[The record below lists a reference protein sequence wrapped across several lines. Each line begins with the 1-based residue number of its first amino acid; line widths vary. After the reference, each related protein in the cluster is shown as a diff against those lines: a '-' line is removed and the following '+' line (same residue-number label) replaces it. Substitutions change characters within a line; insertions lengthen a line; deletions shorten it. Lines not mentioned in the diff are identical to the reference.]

1 MTIAE
6 VSKRYGL
13 SADTLHYYE
22 RIGLILPINRMNS
35 GIRDYTEEDCRWVEF
50 AKCMRSAGLQ
60 IEALIEYVTLFQ
72 QGDRTRECRKQLL
85 VEQRD
90 KLQIQ
95 IKEMQQTMERLD
107 KKIARYEQGH
117 GADGKRTQTVKK
129 RGRCGGAPA
138 SFAAENLHKT
148 EAVFRPPGVV
158 YLCRENRKREALYG
172 ICTTRDAPPE
182 RAGISRLCG
191 GGGQVGGYLAG
202 GNLCAKWRE

>member
-1 MTIAE
+1 
-6 VSKRYGL
+6 
-13 SADTLHYYE
+13 
-22 RIGLILPINRMNS
+22 MNS

-129 RGRCGGAPA
+129 RQVRRRACLFCGRKSSQNGSCFSTAGCGILMQRKQKAR
-138 SFAAENLHKT
+138 SIVWNLH
-148 EAVFRPPGVV
+148 
-158 YLCRENRKREALYG
+158 N
-172 ICTTRDAPPE
+172 
-182 RAGISRLCG
+182 S
-191 GGGQVGGYLAG
+191 
-202 GNLCAKWRE
+202 